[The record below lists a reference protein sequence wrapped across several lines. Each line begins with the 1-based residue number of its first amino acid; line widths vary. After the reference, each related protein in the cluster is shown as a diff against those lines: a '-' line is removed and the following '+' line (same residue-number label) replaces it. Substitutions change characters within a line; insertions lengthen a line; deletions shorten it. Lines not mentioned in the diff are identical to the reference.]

1 MDEEADVTAQ
11 VRPRRR
17 GLRVLAVLFTIL
29 LAIGAAGFG
38 AWQWALARL
47 DARGPLAAE
56 TAVII
61 PRGASSGTIAERLEQ
76 AGVVADARFFML
88 GLALDRH
95 GPALR
100 AGEFA
105 FPAQASVRQAIGI
118 LRSGR
123 TVQRRLTIPEGLTVA
138 QIIPLVEQAEGL
150 TGTIET
156 VPAEGALL
164 PETWAYAWG
173 DTRASVVRRMTE
185 AMDRALAEAWA
196 ARDPDVPLANPREVL
211 ILASIIEKE
220 TAVAEERGRVAGVFT
235 NRLRRGMPLQSDPTV
250 VYAAS
255 GGSGD
260 LGRPISRADLDADH
274 PMNTYRNRGLP
285 PQPIASP
292 GRASL
297 MAAVRPA
304 ETDALYFVADGTGG
318 HVFSRTLE
326 EHNRAVARWRQIER
340 ERGLRQN

>member
-1 MDEEADVTAQ
+1 MEAGAEATAA
-11 VRPRRR
+11 RPRRR
-17 GLRVLAVLFTIL
+17 GRRVLAAFL
-29 LAIGAAGFG
+29 LVCALIGAAGYG
-38 AWQWALARL
+38 GWRWAVGQI

-56 TAVII
+56 KAVVI
-61 PRGASSGTIAERLEQ
+61 PRGAASGTIAERLE
-76 AGVVADARFFML
+76 AEGVIADQRLFLL
-88 GLALDRH
+88 GLALDRS

-105 FPAQASVRQAIGI
+105 FPAGTSIRQAIGI
-118 LRSGR
+118 LRAGR

-138 QIIPLVEQAEGL
+138 QTLALIEAAEGL
-150 TGTIET
+150 TGSIDT
-156 VPAEGALL
+156 VPPEGSLL
-164 PETWAYAWG
+164 PETWAYSWG
-173 DTRASVVRRMTE
+173 DTRASLIRRMDE

-196 ARDPDVPLANPREVL
+196 ARAPDLPIASAREAQ

-220 TAVAEERGRVAGVFT
+220 TAVAEERGRVAGVFA

-250 VYAAS
+250 IYAAS
-255 GGSGD
+255 GGSGVLD
-260 LGRPISRADLDADH
+260 RPISRADLDRDH

-297 MAAVRPA
+297 MAAVRPEA
-304 ETDALYFVADGTGG
+304 TDALYFVADGTGG

-340 ERGLRQN
+340 ERGLRSN